1 MAKRGQDG
9 SSWAFSSPSAK
20 SRRLRLFAI
29 NELGARFDGAKR
41 DSGQG
46 SRRFAIP
53 AACSRKP
60 ANRNRPVLLSALLD
74 SRARRSESNGMD
86 HEMLDRRRRLLK
98 LIERLSSALAPVEQN
113 PWFSFLW
120 PGEP

>member
-1 MAKRGQDG
+1 
-9 SSWAFSSPSAK
+9 
-20 SRRLRLFAI
+20 
-29 NELGARFDGAKR
+29 
-41 DSGQG
+41 
-46 SRRFAIP
+46 
-53 AACSRKP
+53 
-60 ANRNRPVLLSALLD
+60 
-74 SRARRSESNGMD
+74 MD